1 MLFWPVKRA
10 TLLIPSGPVHD
21 PDRKHFFI
29 LLTDPI
35 PKPDAGAQQVLL
47 VGIATR
53 NPNFQH
59 DQTCI
64 LYPGD
69 HPFLNRES
77 YVNYRLARIE
87 EAGKLVAGVKNG
99 LFVPQGTIDTAIFAR
114 VCQGLLNSRHTTP
127 KVLRFYQASTG
138 Q

>member
-10 TLLIPSGPVHD
+10 TLLIPSGPDHD

-35 PKPDAGAQQVLL
+35 AVPDIAAKQVLL

-59 DQTCI
+59 DPTCI

-69 HPFLNRES
+69 HPFINRES

-87 EAGKLVAGVKNG
+87 DADKLAAGVKNG
-99 LFVPQGTIDTAIFAR
+99 IFVPQGTIDTAIFAR

-127 KVLRFYQASTG
+127 KVLRFYQTSTG
-138 Q
+138 R